1 MTSSNRREAWLLDQL
16 SKSEFF
22 HQKLHEWGMLDIA
35 SQIEEV
41 KGETLPWECN
51 NLGISQKAW
60 NKVIHCGIKPVIVFA
75 HPQVLR
81 SVSCAVGYY
90 RMLAMV
96 SQKSMNQI
104 GLSIIRYEQGK
115 SFPDELVAENIAQHL
130 NKIISHLVETDEQI
144 DAREFDLWRG
154 MAAGSQA
161 QGSWQNAKGSKVEI
175 LIKSIVQLRLREENW
190 ISNEIGDSDEKVMQL
205 KDGRRIVFA
214 SEPDIGVYKDEL
226 ILVAVEIKGGID
238 TAGVLERFGA
248 TLKSLIR
255 AKEANSES
263 TTILIL
269 PGVSV
274 TTRAISALNASQ
286 NVVNYWF
293 ILEELVEENS
303 KKQELFEL
311 LAI

>member
-1 MTSSNRREAWLLDQL
+1 MASSNKREAWLLDQL

-22 HQKLHEWGMLDIA
+22 HQKLHEWGMLETANI
-35 SQIEEV
+35 IEQV
-41 KGETLPWECN
+41 KGETLTWNCDD
-51 NLGISQKAW
+51 LGISTTAW
-60 NKVIHCGIKPVIVFA
+60 NKVIHRGIKPVIVFA
-75 HPQVLR
+75 HPQILMSISR
-81 SVSCAVGYY
+81 AVGYY

-96 SQKSMNQI
+96 SQKSMQQV
-104 GLSIIRYEQGK
+104 GLPSNRYEQGK
-115 SFPDELVAENIAQHL
+115 AFPNEQIAWDITQHL

-175 LIKSIVQLRLREENW
+175 LIKAMVQLKLREGNW
-190 ISNEIGDSDEKVMQL
+190 IDNEASDTDETAMQL

-214 SEPDIGVYKDEL
+214 SEPDIGIYRDER
-226 ILVAVEIKGGID
+226 IIAAVEIKGGID
-238 TAGVLERFGA
+238 TAAVLERFGA

-255 AKEANSES
+255 AKEANPES
-263 TTILIL
+263 ITILIL

-274 TTRAISALNASQ
+274 TPRAREALNANR

-293 ILEELVEENS
+293 ILEEVINQEEQ
-303 KKQELFEL
+303 KEELFRL

>member
-1 MTSSNRREAWLLDQL
+1 MASSNKREAWLLDQL

-22 HQKLHEWGMLDIA
+22 HQKLHEWGMLETA
-35 SQIEEV
+35 NLIEQV
-41 KGETLPWECN
+41 KGETLTWNCDD
-51 NLGISQKAW
+51 LGISTTAW
-60 NKVIHCGIKPVIVFA
+60 NKVIHRGIKPVIVFA
-75 HPQVLR
+75 HPQILMSISR
-81 SVSCAVGYY
+81 AVGYY

-96 SQKSMNQI
+96 SQKSMQQV
-104 GLSIIRYEQGK
+104 GLPSNRYEQGK
-115 SFPDELVAENIAQHL
+115 AFPNEQIAWDITQHL
-130 NKIISHLVETDEQI
+130 NNIISHLVETDEQI

-175 LIKSIVQLRLREENW
+175 LIKAMVQLKLREGNW
-190 ISNEIGDSDEKVMQL
+190 IDNEASDTDETAMQL

-214 SEPDIGVYKDEL
+214 SEPDIGVYRNER
-226 ILVAVEIKGGID
+226 IIAAVEIKGGID
-238 TAGVLERFGA
+238 TAAVLERFGA

-255 AKEANSES
+255 AKEANPES
-263 TTILIL
+263 ITILIL

-274 TTRAISALNASQ
+274 TTRAREALNANR

-293 ILEELVEENS
+293 ILEEVINQED
-303 KKQELFEL
+303 KKEELFRL

>member
-1 MTSSNRREAWLLDQL
+1 MASSNKREAWLLDQL

-22 HQKLHEWGMLDIA
+22 HQKLHEWGMLETA
-35 SQIEEV
+35 NLIEQV
-41 KGETLPWECN
+41 KGEILTWNCDD
-51 NLGISQKAW
+51 LGISTTAW
-60 NKVIHCGIKPVIVFA
+60 NKVIHRGIKPVIVFA
-75 HPQVLR
+75 HPQILMSISR
-81 SVSCAVGYY
+81 AVGYY

-96 SQKSMNQI
+96 SQKSMQQV
-104 GLSIIRYEQGK
+104 GLPSNRYEQGK
-115 SFPDELVAENIAQHL
+115 AFPNEQIAWDMTQHL

-175 LIKSIVQLRLREENW
+175 LIKAMVQLKLREGNW
-190 ISNEIGDSDEKVMQL
+190 IDNEASDTDETAMQL

-214 SEPDIGVYKDEL
+214 SEPDIGIYRDEK
-226 ILVAVEIKGGID
+226 IIAAVEIKGGID
-238 TAGVLERFGA
+238 TAAVLERFGA

-255 AKEANSES
+255 AKEANPES
-263 TTILIL
+263 ITILIL

-274 TTRAISALNASQ
+274 TTRAREALNANR

-293 ILEELVEENS
+293 ILEEVINQEDQKE
-303 KKQELFEL
+303 ELFRL